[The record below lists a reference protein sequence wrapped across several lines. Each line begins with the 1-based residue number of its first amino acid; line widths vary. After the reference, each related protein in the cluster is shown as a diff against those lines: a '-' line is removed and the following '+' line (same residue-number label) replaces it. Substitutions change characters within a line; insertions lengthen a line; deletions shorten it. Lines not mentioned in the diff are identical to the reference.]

1 MVVIPAII
9 CLIAG
14 YLIGSIMT
22 AVKIAKSK
30 SMDIRDC
37 GSGNAGSTNVLRTF
51 GWKWG
56 IICLVCDCAKGALAV
71 GLGHLIGF
79 IWMKLDY
86 ALELESISNLFGC
99 FAMLGAIFGHLLPVF
114 YNFRGGKCVAVALG
128 GLLVLAPLE
137 LLAAVAIAVI
147 LILITRMVS
156 VGSVVGTLL
165 AASFVIIANWGDIPL
180 MVLSIIIATVIVA
193 AHLPNIQRIMEGRER
208 RLDRIEW
215 ERNAAQ
221 MENKEDTFSSAE
233 ASSEVQSVDEAGTLS
248 KVGNA
253 NEAAASQS

>member
-1 MVVIPAII
+1 MMVVFPAIV

-22 AVKIAKSK
+22 AVKIAKAK

-56 IICLVCDCAKGALAV
+56 IICLACDCAKGALAV
-71 GLGHLIGF
+71 CIGHFIGF
-79 IWMKLDY
+79 ICTKLNIIPG
-86 ALELESISNLFGC
+86 LESVKNLFGC

-128 GLLVLAPLE
+128 GLLVLAPLQ
-137 LLAAVAIAVI
+137 LLTALVIAVI

-156 VGSVVGTLL
+156 VGSIVGTLL
-165 AASFVIIANWGDIPL
+165 AAAFVIIANWGDIPL
-180 MVLSIIIATVIVA
+180 TVLSVIIAAVIVT

-215 ERNAAQ
+215 ERNEAQ
-221 MENKEDTFSSAE
+221 MTNGDETSSVIQTAND
-233 ASSEVQSVDEAGTLS
+233 SETL
-248 KVGNA
+248 
-253 NEAAASQS
+253 